1 MHIEEVQGLRIQGV
15 SVRTCNADEAHPGRA
30 RIGALWAEFAAQV
43 VPHLAVGAVTYGV
56 YHRYASD
63 SNGAYDLLVGGDVLT
78 PHATIDAQ
86 TGSVIDIQEGP
97 YAVFRAQ
104 GAMPNAVIE
113 AWGRVWAHFAEPNCP
128 DQRAYTTD
136 FERYG
141 PDGVVDICI
150 ALTAT

>member
-56 YHRYASD
+56 YHHYASD
-63 SNGAYDLLVGGDVLT
+63 SNDAYDLLVGGDAFQKNTL
-78 PHATIDAQ
+78 ADAQ
-86 TGSVIDIQEGP
+86 AWRAARIQDGP
-97 YAVFRAQ
+97 YAVFQAN
-104 GAMPNAVIE
+104 GPMPQAVIE
-113 AWGRVWAHFAEPNCP
+113 AWGRVWSYFADPQCP
-128 DQRAYTTD
+128 HKRAYTTD

-150 ALTAT
+150 ALAGI